1 MTTHHSPQAS
11 LDLKQANDRSGG
23 CENTGLNSHTPPC
36 HATYPHYSNASVSPA
51 LTSPKPHPP
60 TRRNPTLSSPRK
72 VPKSKPFA
80 SASKESPAHLPAKEN
95 LPPTQH
101 DASPSKL
108 ATLPTSPKAKCPQL
122 TGQTKLNGN
131 TTMSFFSSRS
141 TLRSPSYSSPLTDL
155 TDRKIRNYILAGKY
169 GEEKK
174 EALLKA
180 IAAKKG
186 KKSKSKVKLQVKLS
200 DFKHVL

>member
-1 MTTHHSPQAS
+1 
-11 LDLKQANDRSGG
+11 
-23 CENTGLNSHTPPC
+23 
-36 HATYPHYSNASVSPA
+36 
-51 LTSPKPHPP
+51 
-60 TRRNPTLSSPRK
+60 
-72 VPKSKPFA
+72 
-80 SASKESPAHLPAKEN
+80 
-95 LPPTQH
+95 
-101 DASPSKL
+101 
-108 ATLPTSPKAKCPQL
+108 
-122 TGQTKLNGN
+122 
-131 TTMSFFSSRS
+131 MSFFSSRS